1 MKDAL
6 AAEQPGEPPL
16 RVALKTLLKDKEGG
30 MGDESTSSD
39 DDDNSTVTSTSRSTR
54 TESTAHG
61 GDSSTSSRSSTSS
74 SSSDAGFGGGG
85 GDDWKPGE
93 LLAGF
98 GSALSSNLTLS
109 LFFHNPTTDVV
120 ACRRTSGRP

>member
-1 MKDAL
+1 MRETSDQPPHARHAFLQLVSLRAAMFRLIQRWFCSAHRCNCRRVKDAL

-30 MGDESTSSD
+30 MGDESASSD

-61 GDSSTSSRSSTSS
+61 GDSPNKQSI
-74 SSSDAGFGGGG
+74 
-85 GDDWKPGE
+85 
-93 LLAGF
+93 
-98 GSALSSNLTLS
+98 
-109 LFFHNPTTDVV
+109 
-120 ACRRTSGRP
+120 

>member
-6 AAEQPGEPPL
+6 AAEQPGEPPV
-16 RVALKTLLKDKEGG
+16 RIALKTLLKDNESSMDDG
-30 MGDESTSSD
+30 STSSD

-54 TESTAHG
+54 TESTGYA
-61 GDSSTSSRSSTSS
+61 DRPISSRSSTSS

-85 GDDWKPGE
+85 GGEWKPGE

-98 GSALSSNLTLS
+98 GSALLSYLTLS
-109 LFFHNPTTDVV
+109 LSFCNPTTDVV
-120 ACRRTSGRP
+120 ACRRTGGRS